1 MGEMIPIVMFLVFG
15 LVIIGYFYFRHR
27 TRQEIQTTVR
37 SAMEHGQQLTPEVL
51 EGLSDSLNSRHGD
64 LRRGVI
70 SIALG
75 IAFFLFAAFLD
86 NEDLSGPLRAISAFP
101 FLIGIAYMALWFFI
115 KRKAD

>member
-27 TRQEIQTTVR
+27 TRQEIQATVR

-70 SIALG
+70 SMALG
-75 IAFFLFAAFLD
+75 IAFFLFAGFLGQ
-86 NEDLSGPLRAISAFP
+86 EEAVGPLRAVSTFP
-101 FLIGIAYMALWFFI
+101 FLIGIAYLALWFFT